1 MSQAEIN
8 QSHFNKVLPSQTQS
22 FHVAAGGKLEGHTW
36 ISDTGPLSEHS
47 HKCLLG
53 MATPPLDKLSI
64 GGKKYMLTLT
74 LTTTYLLTQ
83 TYILVNK
90 YQFIFIPQCHS
101 LRM

>member
-1 MSQAEIN
+1 MN
-8 QSHFNKVLPSQTQS
+8 QKRFNKVLPSQTPF
-22 FHVAAGGKLEGHTW
+22 FHAAAEGKLEERTW
-36 ISDTGPLSEHS
+36 TSDTGPLSEHS